1 MNGPLHG
8 IRIIDQSNMLMAP
21 YATQILGDMGADVIK
36 VESPEG
42 DPVRGIGPMRNPGM
56 GAIYLN
62 ANRSKRSVVIDL
74 KHPDG
79 RSTLLDMVRT
89 ADVFLSN
96 LRPRSLDGL
105 GLGWTDLSAVN
116 PRLVYASLFGFA
128 QDGPYA
134 DYPAFD
140 DLIQGAVGLPW
151 LSHRAD
157 GGPARYA
164 PTAIVD
170 RGVAL
175 WAVGQINA
183 ALFARE
189 RGAGGQHIQ
198 IPMFEMMASLVL
210 ADHLAGETFSPSM
223 GEPGYVRMLNPH
235 RRPFKT
241 LDGYLCV
248 MIYTDRH
255 WASFFKTLGE
265 EAQFKA
271 DDRYRSMTTRTQHIE
286 AIYGELSERLLKR
299 TTAQWMELMREADV
313 PAIPMH
319 TLSSLIDDPHLAETG
334 FLQTFEHPSEGR
346 LRTIAY
352 PTCWTQTQP
361 GATRPAPQLGEHTHE
376 VLTEMG
382 YSSDRIATLE
392 QSQAIRCLKSA

>member
-1 MNGPLHG
+1 
-8 IRIIDQSNMLMAP
+8 
-21 YATQILGDMGADVIK
+21 
-36 VESPEG
+36 
-42 DPVRGIGPMRNPGM
+42 
-56 GAIYLN
+56 
-62 ANRSKRSVVIDL
+62 
-74 KHPDG
+74 
-79 RSTLLDMVRT
+79 
-89 ADVFLSN
+89 
-96 LRPRSLDGL
+96 
-105 GLGWTDLSAVN
+105 
-116 PRLVYASLFGFA
+116 
-128 QDGPYA
+128 
-134 DYPAFD
+134 
-140 DLIQGAVGLPW
+140 
-151 LSHRAD
+151 
-157 GGPARYA
+157 
-164 PTAIVD
+164 
-170 RGVAL
+170 
-175 WAVGQINA
+175 
-183 ALFARE
+183 
-189 RGAGGQHIQ
+189 
-198 IPMFEMMASLVL
+198 MFEMMASLVL

-286 AIYGELSERLLKR
+286 AIYGELSERLLTR

-361 GATRPAPQLGEHTHE
+361 GVTRPAPQLGEHTHE

-382 YSSDRIATLE
+382 YSGDRIATLE